1 MWYFKVAIFDH
12 KALAISIALGMLRSL
27 PLSIKLITLIEKTT
41 YFQTLINANQF
52 PANRIEFRIGAKVI
66 WTFVKRKNSAHRP
79 AFVYI
84 YLYIRLFYFLFYAIL
99 FFRLFWSGASETV
112 KKRLWLLLRW
122 FYGFDLIF
130 VFIAHACVRLSFLI
144 KMSPPPSRLATCDLW
159 LGDSRTAIP
168 KSQQQ
173 QGSFGPHERQWAQRL
188 HFCWSKGAWHLK
200 ILNRMRYTTARGEL
214 VNQRLQTRVSQRTT
228 GTVGNILWGSLCQL
242 IVLGRL
248 AGSQFSIA

>member
-27 PLSIKLITLIEKTT
+27 PLSLKFITLIEKTT
-41 YFQTLINANQF
+41 SFQTLINANQF

-66 WTFVKRKNSAHRP
+66 WTFVKRKNSTNRP

-130 VFIAHACVRLSFLI
+130 VFIAHACVRLSFLFFCI
-144 KMSPPPSRLATCDLW
+144 LFLHFNCATLTVLPAHKD
-159 LGDSRTAIP
+159 
-168 KSQQQ
+168 
-173 QGSFGPHERQWAQRL
+173 GSLPTCGWRVARSWEVFPQFRL
-188 HFCWSKGAWHLK
+188 HFSLA
-200 ILNRMRYTTARGEL
+200 ILCSSDTWGIWYFNCLYINDVTCVKELIFYIYLFNKAPNQSYASMTKRGIP
-214 VNQRLQTRVSQRTT
+214 NKQSYIPT
-228 GTVGNILWGSLCQL
+228 NI
-242 IVLGRL
+242 
-248 AGSQFSIA
+248 F